1 MRPWPRPERPE
12 KRDIGYGLS
21 KAVDSGPPA
30 KSQSLTW
37 LKSPEPGMTAFGGG
51 FNWSAQ
57 HSNLLS
63 RMECGY
69 ETATSHLLLGSP
81 TV

>member
-37 LKSPEPGMTAFGGG
+37 LKSPEPGMTAFA
-51 FNWSAQ
+51 AQ
-57 HSNLLS
+57 SGRPPKAFARHG
-63 RMECGY
+63 R
-69 ETATSHLLLGSP
+69 A
-81 TV
+81 